1 MTAGRTGITE
11 APASRERIVDGEITL
26 VPYYPNSGVT
36 LAWYQDP
43 GVCKQ
48 VDNIDHEYSL
58 ELLERMYTF
67 LSTHGSCYYIRYNG
81 VLVGDVTLRDNAE
94 VCIVVRREY
103 QNRHIGRRCILDML
117 ALAREKGL
125 SEVTANIYAFN
136 TQSRRMFESVGFH
149 RTAEEWYA
157 CQLDADPAASGS
169 GM

>member
-1 MTAGRTGITE
+1 ME
-11 APASRERIVDGEITL
+11 QSSLRERVVDGEITL
-26 VPYYPNSGVT
+26 VPYYPNSAVT

-43 GVCKQ
+43 DVCKQ
-48 VDNIDHEYSL
+48 VDNIDHVYSL

-67 LSTHGSCYYIRYNG
+67 LSTHGSCYYIQYNG

-94 VCIVVRREY
+94 ISIVVRKDY

-125 SEVTANIYAFN
+125 REVTANIYAFN
-136 TQSRRMFESVGFH
+136 TQSRRMFESVGF
-149 RTAEEWYA
+149 RQTAEEWYA
-157 CQLDADPAASGS
+157 CRLDAEAEENGL